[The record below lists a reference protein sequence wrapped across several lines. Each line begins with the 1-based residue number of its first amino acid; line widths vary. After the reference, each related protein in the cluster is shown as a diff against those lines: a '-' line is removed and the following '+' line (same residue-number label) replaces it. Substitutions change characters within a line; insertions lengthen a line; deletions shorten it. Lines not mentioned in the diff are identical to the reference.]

1 MDVRENSLRAIRF
14 ERPEYIPVA
23 FWINP
28 ACWHHYPEDWLVA
41 QMASHRILFP
51 DFDKEKSPAASAK
64 TAPWESADAPY
75 KDPWGCVWKTT
86 DTGITGAVVKHP
98 LSDWSALANLGRPD
112 PDKTN
117 GLGPIDWAQVQDHC
131 KRSRTAGKLAVGS
144 LEHGHTFLRL
154 TYLRGYENLI
164 FDMADDSPKLHQ
176 LIKMVEQFN
185 LDVVRRYI
193 EAGVKMMS
201 YPKDL
206 GMQTGL
212 MLSPAHFRTFIK
224 PVYNRLMSPAKNAG
238 CQVHMHSDGDIK
250 DVVDD
255 LVDNGVDALNLQDL
269 VNGLDWIAARL
280 KGKICIDL
288 DIDRQSVTRF
298 GSPAEIDELV
308 RKEVEMLGSPQ
319 GGLMMTYGLYP
330 GVPMD
335 NAAAV
340 MGAMEK
346 YSTCY
351 S

>member
-1 MDVRENSLRAIRF
+1 
-14 ERPEYIPVA
+14 
-23 FWINP
+23 
-28 ACWHHYPEDWLVA
+28 
-41 QMASHRILFP
+41 
-51 DFDKEKSPAASAK
+51 
-64 TAPWESADAPY
+64 
-75 KDPWGCVWKTT
+75 
-86 DTGITGAVVKHP
+86 
-98 LSDWSALANLGRPD
+98 
-112 PDKTN
+112 
-117 GLGPIDWAQVQDHC
+117 
-131 KRSRTAGKLAVGS
+131 
-144 LEHGHTFLRL
+144 
-154 TYLRGYENLI
+154 
-164 FDMADDSPKLHQ
+164 
-176 LIKMVEQFN
+176 
-185 LDVVRRYI
+185 
-193 EAGVKMMS
+193 MS
-201 YPKDL
+201 YPEDL

-269 VNGLDWIAARL
+269 VNGLDWIAAKF